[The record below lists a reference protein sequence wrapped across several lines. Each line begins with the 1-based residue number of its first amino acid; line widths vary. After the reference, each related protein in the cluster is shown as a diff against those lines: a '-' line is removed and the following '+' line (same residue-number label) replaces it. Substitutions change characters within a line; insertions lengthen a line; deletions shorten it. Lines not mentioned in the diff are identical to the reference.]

1 MMTPSKIYYINI
13 IFMQF
18 TTKRICCGIVTAL
31 WLLEL
36 INGNLSK
43 SAWKIICVVII
54 DNVWGIKVFYILVH
68 QIVKLSKKIGKL
80 RISNGGGTYRRH
92 YMGHSHTT
100 VLMEAIHI
108 KCVNNQNVA

>member
-1 MMTPSKIYYINI
+1 
-13 IFMQF
+13 MQF

-54 DNVWGIKVFYILVH
+54 NKILGIKVVYIVVH
-68 QIVKLSKKIGKL
+68 QIVK
-80 RISNGGGTYRRH
+80 
-92 YMGHSHTT
+92 
-100 VLMEAIHI
+100 
-108 KCVNNQNVA
+108 